1 VPLPWRQ
8 HDLSLS
14 RRRNPKKPKTAS
26 HANQALT
33 LDFAPTR
40 QPQPPSSATG
50 VETSSHSRL
59 LGLHAKPE
67 TQSLL
72 DSQVSPHCPEAQ
84 RYGVHDRSS
93 PSESISV
100 VPSSEHVEPLTQ
112 RSFTSQALPAA
123 QSESEAQLDLQA
135 VAPQR

>member
-1 VPLPWRQ
+1 
-8 HDLSLS
+8 
-14 RRRNPKKPKTAS
+14 
-26 HANQALT
+26 
-33 LDFAPTR
+33 
-40 QPQPPSSATG
+40 
-50 VETSSHSRL
+50 L

-72 DSQVSPHCPEAQ
+72 DSQVSPHWPEAQ
-84 RYGVHDRSS
+84 RYGAHDRSF

-100 VPSSEHVEPLTQ
+100 VPSSEQVEPLTQ